1 MENRQGEGKKSIGNV
16 EAKELICV
24 THGNEL
30 KGRECGWEAVC
41 RAEGN
46 KGEKK
51 WDNCNSIINKIYL
64 KRKNI
69 LKIRNCKQ
77 IL

>member
-1 MENRQGEGKKSIGNV
+1 MVKETCSGLIMCVKAAMCVFFNLCIPILHSRILEGG
-16 EAKELICV
+16 
-24 THGNEL
+24 GY
-30 KGRECGWEAVC
+30 

-64 KRKNI
+64 KY
-69 LKIRNCKQ
+69 CYEQ
-77 IL
+77 

>member
-1 MENRQGEGKKSIGNV
+1 MLMGGGY
-16 EAKELICV
+16 
-24 THGNEL
+24 
-30 KGRECGWEAVC
+30 

-64 KRKNI
+64 KKKKKSKRAK
-69 LKIRNCKQ
+69 KEERGRQTHIRTQCKS
-77 IL
+77 LRY

>member
-1 MENRQGEGKKSIGNV
+1 MVGD
-16 EAKELICV
+16 AY
-24 THGNEL
+24 
-30 KGRECGWEAVC
+30 

-64 KRKNI
+64 KNI
-69 LKIRNCKQ
+69 KSISSNKIMIAVSTFPGKIYRVSQK
-77 IL
+77 